1 MAAVEQLKLWYV
13 TSSSLIGVR
22 TYRGVAKQHPKALA
36 INKAAPIFQQ
46 NLACKLLT
54 QSEINKRPD
63 AIPPDTWLAWY
74 HLTHSHLVRTG
85 ETDLSKAYQHEDQ
98 RWPDFGLY

>member
-22 TYRGVAKQHPKALA
+22 TVAKQHPKALA

-46 NLACKLLT
+46 NLACKLFT

-63 AIPPDTWLAWY
+63 AIPPDTWLAWVPFNRF
-74 HLTHSHLVRTG
+74 S
-85 ETDLSKAYQHEDQ
+85 
-98 RWPDFGLY
+98 FGQDRGN